1 MFSLDAI
8 QSALREFQLDGWLL
22 YDFRGSNEL
31 ARRVLDMQQMGAGSR
46 RWMYFIPVEG
56 QPRKLVHR
64 IEESAL
70 DHLPGDKT
78 VFLKWQEFEAGIADF
93 TTGSGQIAMEY
104 SPGGGNPYVSRVDGG
119 TVDIVRNTGV
129 EVVSSGDLISM
140 FEATFTDE
148 QWQLHL
154 EADRVTQAGFE
165 RAWKL
170 IADRTRDGG
179 SIREHEVQADIMQH
193 FAENNLTTYH
203 PPIVGVGPNSGL
215 PHYEPIAG
223 QDGEIRAGDFVL
235 VDMWAKVDHP
245 DGVYS
250 DLTKVAFVGEETPQ
264 QYEDIFQIVAAARDA
279 ALACIETT
287 LAAGKPLHG
296 WEVDDA
302 CRKVIE
308 DAGYGDKFR
317 HRTGH
322 SIGRETHGNGANI
335 DNLETR
341 DARRILPR
349 TCFSIEPG
357 IYLPEFG
364 IRSEVDVYIDENYKM
379 HVTGGELQKKVIT
392 LL

>member
-8 QSALREFQLDGWLL
+8 QAALREFNLDGWLL

-31 ARRVLDMQQMGAGSR
+31 ARRVLDMQQMAPVSR
-46 RWMYFIPVEG
+46 RWIYYIPAEG

-64 IEESAL
+64 IEETSL
-70 DHLPGDKT
+70 EHLPGDST
-78 VFLKWQEFEAGIADF
+78 VYLRWQEFEAGIANF
-93 TTGSGQIAMEY
+93 TAGSGRIAMEY
-104 SPGGGNPYVSRVDGG
+104 SPGGGNPYVSTVDGG
-119 TVDIVRNTGV
+119 TVDIVKNTGA

-140 FEATFTDE
+140 FEATWTDA

-154 EADRVTQAGFE
+154 EADRGTQAGFQ
-165 RAWKL
+165 RAWEL
-170 IADRTRDGG
+170 IADRTRNGG
-179 SIREHEVQADIMQH
+179 SIREFEVQSDIMQH

-215 PHYEPIAG
+215 PHYEPIEG
-223 QDGEIRAGDFVL
+223 KDGEIRAGDFVL

-250 DLTKVAFVGEETPQ
+250 DLTKVAFVGKETPQ
-264 QYEDIFQIVAAARDA
+264 QYEDVFQIVAAARDA
-279 ALACIETT
+279 ALACVQEALT
-287 LAAGKPLHG
+287 AGRDLHG

-302 CRKVIE
+302 CRAVID

-364 IRSEVDVYIDENYKM
+364 VRSEVDVYIDENNQM
-379 HVTGGELQKKVIT
+379 HVTGGPLQTKVFT
-392 LL
+392 LH